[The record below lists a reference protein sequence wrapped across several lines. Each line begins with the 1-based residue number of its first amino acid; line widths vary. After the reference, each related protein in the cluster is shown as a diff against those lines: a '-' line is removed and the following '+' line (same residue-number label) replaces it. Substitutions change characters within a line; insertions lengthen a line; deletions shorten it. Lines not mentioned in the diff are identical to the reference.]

1 MFGIGGSEI
10 FLIIAV
16 FLMLFGADKVPELAR
31 TLGKGMAQIK
41 NATNDIKSEIQKTA
55 TDTGF
60 DKDSLT
66 GGLTKEIDDVKAS
79 FTKIVDQNIGDVSL
93 TDHSIVKDVQKDI
106 DTFNQSLEDFSGPIK
121 RQR

>member
-93 TDHSIVKDVQKDI
+93 TDHTIVKDVQKDI